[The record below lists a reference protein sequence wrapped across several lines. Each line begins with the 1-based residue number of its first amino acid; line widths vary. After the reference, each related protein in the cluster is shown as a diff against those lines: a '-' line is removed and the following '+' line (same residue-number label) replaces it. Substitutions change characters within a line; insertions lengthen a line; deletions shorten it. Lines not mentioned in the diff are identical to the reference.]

1 MLVQLCL
8 LQIVYIR
15 RQVEVGIA
23 KNSLNQNLFSIEQ
36 IFRVAASCVNKFFCW
51 FSHMTYKSKG
61 EKQSLWWDCI
71 LYSMFFCWNH
81 LMVHNLQNRTYI
93 KWWDARLF
101 CRELN
106 PELCLIQYF
115 EWILLW
121 WYLYRSTYISLIL
134 AYGNTIRISID
145 DNGYYYVLLLPF

>member
-1 MLVQLCL
+1 MMLVQLCL

-51 FSHMTYKSKG
+51 FSDMTYKSKG
-61 EKQSLWWDCI
+61 EKQSLWW
-71 LYSMFFCWNH
+71 Y
-81 LMVHNLQNRTYI
+81 LQNRTYI